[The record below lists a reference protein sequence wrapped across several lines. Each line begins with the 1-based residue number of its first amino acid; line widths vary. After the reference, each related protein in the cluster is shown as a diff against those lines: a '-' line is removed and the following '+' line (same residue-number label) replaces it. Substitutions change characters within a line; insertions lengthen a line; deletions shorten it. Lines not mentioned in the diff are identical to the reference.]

1 MRNSRH
7 KGRSTAFG
15 FVLAMLLAPP
25 LQAADER
32 LPDADVTVFQTYR
45 AWLTGPTAS
54 YGHAVLGDGIEA
66 QGFTVE
72 DGTRAFS
79 YRLPADAVFED
90 RRVRLFDLDRDGR
103 PEALIVKSYLDRGA
117 ALALF
122 RIGASGIFELAESE
136 PIGTRYRWLNP
147 VGVGNFTSGGSPLI
161 AAVITPHLAGSLRLY
176 KLDGL
181 RLQEV
186 ARLDGF
192 TNHIIGSRDLD
203 LAHIFVAGDS
213 GRHEILIPSLDRL
226 SLNVI
231 GLSEGG
237 ILNVRTR
244 FRFERPI
251 VGVAKPQAGMVT
263 VTLQDG
269 QTRSISLR

>member
-1 MRNSRH
+1 MYTNRH
-7 KGRSTAFG
+7 KRRSTAFG
-15 FVLAMLLAPP
+15 IVVSMLLAPA
-25 LQAADER
+25 LHAADER
-32 LPDADVTVFQTYR
+32 LPDTEVSVFQTYR
-45 AWLTGPTAS
+45 AWLTGPTS
-54 YGHAVLGDGIEA
+54 TYGHAVLGDGIEA
-66 QGFTVE
+66 LGFTVE

-90 RRVRLFDLDRDGR
+90 RRVRLFDLDHDGR

-122 RIGASGIFELAESE
+122 RIGASGISELAESE

-147 VGVGNFTSGGSPLI
+147 IGLGNFTSDGPPLI

-203 LAHIFVAGDS
+203 LAHIVEAQDP

-226 SLNVI
+226 SLTVI

-244 FRFERPI
+244 FRFESPI
-251 VGVAKPQAGMVT
+251 VGVAILQIGTAA

>member
-7 KGRSTAFG
+7 KGRSAAFG
-15 FVLAMLLAPP
+15 IILSILVAPA
-25 LQAADER
+25 LQAAEER
-32 LPDADVTVFQTYR
+32 LPDTEVTVFGTYR
-45 AWLTGPTAS
+45 ALLTGPTAA

-72 DGTRAFS
+72 DGARTFS

-90 RRVRLFDLDRDGR
+90 RRVRLLDLDRDGR

-117 ALALF
+117 TLALF
-122 RIGASGIFELAESE
+122 RIGASGISELAESP

-147 VGVGNFTSGGSPLI
+147 IGIGNFTNGGSPLI
-161 AAVITPHLAGSLRLY
+161 AAVITPHLTGSLRLY
-176 KLDGL
+176 ELNST

-203 LAHIFVAGDS
+203 LAHIVVAGDS

-237 ILNVRTR
+237 ILQIRTCL
-244 FRFERPI
+244 RFERPI
-251 VGVAKPQAGMVT
+251 VGVAKPQAGTVV
-263 VTLQDG
+263 VTLQNG
-269 QTRSISLR
+269 ESRAVSLR